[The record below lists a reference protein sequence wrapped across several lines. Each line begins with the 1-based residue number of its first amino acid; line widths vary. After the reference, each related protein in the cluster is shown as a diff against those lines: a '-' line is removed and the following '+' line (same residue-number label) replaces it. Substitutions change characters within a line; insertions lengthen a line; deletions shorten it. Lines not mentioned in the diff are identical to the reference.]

1 MKSWKKQLGD
11 ELDAL
16 VPELREDVRNA
27 PVARAQSASDL
38 AEGKRRRALSPRTKK
53 TLFASLATAAA
64 AFLILFAVI
73 ASLPAALP
81 ALASSCVTVKINPE
95 ANFVTDKKG
104 NVTHVTALNEDADL
118 LFSDEEFFRSLTGKP
133 LDEAVSLF
141 VDRAAQAGYFD
152 FNEAGGAVKLT
163 ASDAQTTKCLSSLSA
178 SLEDFFRERGA
189 YAVVA
194 AESVPDAQFRLS
206 LGIPEDG
213 SLLSQAEK
221 VLSSFTQRIALTMT
235 DEERSSY
242 YRETV
247 LLDEFRAYLQSLIRE
262 HFRDLRE
269 CAALIDK
276 MTELNARIEEHPD
289 NPNFLFLKD
298 YWNVLLLADED
309 EFTADF
315 LALTQEMT
323 ALLARYRAVGGS
335 ALSSKSELELRASYY
350 EILPIDELE
359 KLATDFTEADFDL
372 FAEDVLDLL
381 DSVGV
386 DTALLRRLMQLPS
399 DLETFFRQT
408 MEALT
413 ECARLRFEIFRE
425 AYEQS
430 REAISERDYREYLD
444 RIEREFGSLNAYWDS
459 LSQ

>member
-81 ALASSCVTVKINPE
+81 ALASACVTVKINPE

-178 SLEDFFRERGA
+178 SLEDFFREQGA

-206 LGIPEDG
+206 LGI
-213 SLLSQAEK
+213 
-221 VLSSFTQRIALTMT
+221 
-235 DEERSSY
+235 
-242 YRETV
+242 
-247 LLDEFRAYLQSLIRE
+247 
-262 HFRDLRE
+262 

-276 MTELNARIEEHPD
+276 MTELNARIEAHPD
-289 NPNFLFLKD
+289 NPNFLLKD
-298 YWNVLLLADED
+298 YWNVLHLADES

-323 ALLARYRAVGGS
+323 ALLTRYRAVGGS

-381 DSVGV
+381 DSIGV